1 MLNVSTRS
9 CVRSYEGAGCL
20 GDIQQSDMLLTTDF
34 VKVEDFEMWKKDN
47 DAWKKDNY
55 AWQKVNDIALKKLMR
70 YSFIAGVLL
79 GIFVL
84 MAIIM
89 AAVSLQ
95 KSGKNA

>member
-9 CVRSYEGAGCL
+9 TVRSCEGAECV
-20 GDIQQSDMLLTTDF
+20 GDIHSDMLATTDF
-34 VKVEDFEMWKKDN
+34 VKVEDFEMWKKDI

-84 MAIIM
+84 VAIIM

-95 KSGKNA
+95 ESGKNA